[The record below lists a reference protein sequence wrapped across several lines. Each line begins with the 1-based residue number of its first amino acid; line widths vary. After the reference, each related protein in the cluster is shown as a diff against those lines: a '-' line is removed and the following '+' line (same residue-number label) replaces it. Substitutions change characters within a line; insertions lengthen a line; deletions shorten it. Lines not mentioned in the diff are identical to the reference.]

1 MPHSHPVPLCPPR
14 FYATLRRKSQP
25 AGLLAGVAFT
35 GFGLGDSNYTR
46 YQHVPRAVRQRLQDL
61 GATAV
66 RALLW
71 CWPRRG

>member
-1 MPHSHPVPLCPPR
+1 VTADPEHARSPPCAR

-46 YQHVPRAVRQRLQDL
+46 YQHVPRAIRQRLQDL
-61 GATAV
+61 GAAAV
-66 RALLW
+66 R
-71 CWPRRG
+71 PVPQG